1 MIKYFSIK
9 MGFCAQVNSKSVDLP
24 HLLRK
29 KKKFKHEIKAKEMKK
44 IKLFGILLLIALCA
58 ACVFTGCGNSGNMG
72 IKVTYKLCGGTF
84 LNGEDK
90 VEVYYRFSEGA
101 ARLIRPLPINDDSQD
116 EVERLGYVFGGW
128 YTDEEYTSEW
138 DFGYDTVG
146 DEGVTLYAKWDREI
160 EYLYNVGYMKDGEFV
175 GVAAIEASRYLTFK
189 DSLDKLVKAA
199 DSLAGHTLIT
209 DSLRLDEN
217 DKNAYFGSDGLIK
230 ESDTNVLIKVYAD
243 YIEGNYLLLYGASD
257 FNKLSDAE
265 YKGKGKTLLLMNDV
279 DFGGASL
286 NAGFRNAFATEN
298 GGAPNFYGIHSYDP
312 ENKGVVYAIKNF
324 AVTCEK
330 IGQIKDALT
339 ASVFGEIAGGADNK
353 VKINDVRF
361 ENAVVN
367 VDVGNESIT
376 SVYVSAFANTIRN
389 AEISNVTITSK
400 VIVSRNRENYFFKAE
415 KAFARELENVTTE
428 NCGFTAPEVETKG
441 GDKVELIDS
450 TAE

>member
-9 MGFCAQVNSKSVDLP
+9 MGFCAQVNSKNVDLP
-24 HLLRK
+24 YLTW
-29 KKKFKHEIKAKEMKK
+29 
-44 IKLFGILLLIALCA
+44 LCA

-286 NAGFRNAFATEN
+286 NAGFRNAFAAEN
-298 GGAPNFYGIHSYDP
+298 GGAPNFHGIHSYDP
-312 ENKGVVYAIKNF
+312 ENQGVVYAIKNF

-339 ASVFGEIAGGADNK
+339 ASVFGEIAGSADNK
-353 VKINDVRF
+353 VKINNVRF

-376 SVYVSAFANTIRN
+376 SVYVSAFANTIKN
-389 AEISNVTITSK
+389 AEISNVTITSN

>member
-9 MGFCAQVNSKSVDLP
+9 MGFCAQVNSKNVDLP
-24 HLLRK
+24 YLTW
-29 KKKFKHEIKAKEMKK
+29 
-44 IKLFGILLLIALCA
+44 LCA

-286 NAGFRNAFATEN
+286 NAGFRNAFAAEN

-312 ENKGVVYAIKNF
+312 ENQGVVYAIKNF

-339 ASVFGEIAGGADNK
+339 ASVFGEIAGSADNK
-353 VKINDVRF
+353 VKINNVRF

-376 SVYVSAFANTIRN
+376 SVYVSAFANTIKN
-389 AEISNVTITSK
+389 AEISNVTITSN

>member
-1 MIKYFSIK
+1 M
-9 MGFCAQVNSKSVDLP
+9 
-24 HLLRK
+24 
-29 KKKFKHEIKAKEMKK
+29 KKF
-44 IKLFGILLLIALCA
+44 
-58 ACVFTGCGNSGNMG
+58 
-72 IKVTYKLCGGTF
+72 
-84 LNGEDK
+84 
-90 VEVYYRFSEGA
+90 FSEVVIFILCVACLA
-101 ARLIRPLPINDDSQD
+101 AFSACGKTDVKTPQDVIKEAYGDTEYKISFSSEGLDEPLEDLTYTAKSIPVLPSPQK
-116 EVERLGYVFGGW
+116 VGYVFGGW

-286 NAGFRNAFATEN
+286 NAGFRNAFAAEN

-312 ENKGVVYAIKNF
+312 ENQGVVYSIKNF

-353 VKINDVRF
+353 VKINNVRF

-376 SVYVSAFANTIRN
+376 SVYVSAFANTIKN

>member
-1 MIKYFSIK
+1 
-9 MGFCAQVNSKSVDLP
+9 
-24 HLLRK
+24 
-29 KKKFKHEIKAKEMKK
+29 
-44 IKLFGILLLIALCA
+44 
-58 ACVFTGCGNSGNMG
+58 
-72 IKVTYKLCGGTF
+72 
-84 LNGEDK
+84 
-90 VEVYYRFSEGA
+90 
-101 ARLIRPLPINDDSQD
+101 
-116 EVERLGYVFGGW
+116 
-128 YTDEEYTSEW
+128 
-138 DFGYDTVG
+138 
-146 DEGVTLYAKWDREI
+146 
-160 EYLYNVGYMKDGEFV
+160 MKDGEFV

-286 NAGFRNAFATEN
+286 NAGFRNAFAAEN

-312 ENKGVVYAIKNF
+312 ENQGVVYSIKNF

-353 VKINDVRF
+353 VKINNVRF

-376 SVYVSAFANTIRN
+376 SVYVSAFANTIKN